1 MSKFADKIE
10 KAKEMR
16 GKSGAGQGLIKP
28 AKATVASSRADSGK
42 TIGGVKHTYKKTKV
56 YNLDPDK
63 LDKHHIIIDSTE
75 TEVLDQYNILRSQVL
90 ELTRGRGWNS
100 IMVTSV
106 GPGEGKTVVA
116 INLALTLARDALQTA
131 LLVDCNLRHPT
142 HCEYMGINV
151 TRGLSDHL
159 LDDVPIP
166 ELLVNPGLDNI
177 TLLPGGKPITGTA
190 DVLSSPKVKEMVKEL
205 KERYP
210 ERYVIYDCPHL
221 LNMPDALVFSSYV
234 DAVLLVVRASKTALS
249 DIRDSLKLLSKRNV
263 LGIVMNGVTT

>member
-10 KAKEMR
+10 KAKQMR
-16 GKSGAGQGLIKP
+16 GKSGADQKLVKP
-28 AKATVASSRADSGK
+28 AKGVAAPTDQASGGR
-42 TIGGVKHTYKKTKV
+42 IAGIKHTYKKTKV
-56 YNLDPDK
+56 YNLNPEK
-63 LDKHHIIIDSTE
+63 LDKHHIIIDSAE
-75 TEVLDQYNILRSQVL
+75 NEVLDQYNILRTQVL
-90 ELTRGRGWNS
+90 ELTRDKGWNS

-131 LLVDCNLRHPT
+131 LLVDCNLRNPT
-142 HCEYMGINV
+142 HCEYMGLNV
-151 TRGLSDHL
+151 NRGLSDHL

-166 ELLVNPGLDNI
+166 DLLVNPGLDNI

-190 DVLSSPKVKEMVKEL
+190 DVLGSPKVKNMVREL

-234 DAVLLVVRASKTALS
+234 DAVLLVVRSGKTALS

-263 LGIVMNGVTT
+263 LGIVMNGVAS